1 MNPRRYAIAA
11 AAFEADR
18 RVNTRPVSHR
28 AHHLHGHGFPRTRR
42 EMVVRFERKRRANR
56 SWLRLACRLE
66 HLILMLFLV
75 IASLDLL
82 DEIKTMGVT
91 QKRREITSLVD

>member
-1 MNPRRYAIAA
+1 
-11 AAFEADR
+11 
-18 RVNTRPVSHR
+18 
-28 AHHLHGHGFPRTRR
+28 
-42 EMVVRFERKRRANR
+42 MVVRFERKRRANR

-66 HLILMLFLV
+66 HPILMLFLV

-82 DEIKTMGVT
+82 DEIKTVSVT